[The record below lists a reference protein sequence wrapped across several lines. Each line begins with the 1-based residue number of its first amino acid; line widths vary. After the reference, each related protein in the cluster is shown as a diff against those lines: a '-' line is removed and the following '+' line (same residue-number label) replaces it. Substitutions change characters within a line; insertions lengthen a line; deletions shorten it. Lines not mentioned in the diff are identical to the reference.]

1 MKKYLTTL
9 AVSSLLTASLM
20 AKADFYVGYEISS
33 MSADNKANENRVGL
47 NETIQGLG
55 LGMRLYTDVNA
66 DLDIGGEFG
75 FSHLET
81 RSEISG
87 SIFHGQFILKYHLN
101 PNVELIG
108 GLGVALRGTPTESN
122 SSVES
127 DATLTGGLG
136 SMGIAYVTD
145 NNWRYDFTYH
155 YISFS
160 GNIED
165 QDETISTS
173 LFGFHVGKTFSVD

>member
-1 MKKYLTTL
+1 MKKYLAVL
-9 AVSSLLTASLM
+9 AASSLITASLM

-33 MSADNKANENRVGL
+33 MSADNQVNEGRLGL
-47 NETIQGLG
+47 DETIQGMG
-55 LGMRLYTDVNA
+55 VGMRLYTDVNA

-87 SIFHGQFILKYHLN
+87 NIVHGQFILKYHIA
-101 PNVELIG
+101 PMIELIG

-122 SSVES
+122 ASVES

-136 SMGIAYVTD
+136 SIGIAYITD
-145 NNWRYDFTYH
+145 SDWRFDITYH

-160 GNIED
+160 GNIDNE
-165 QDETISTS
+165 DETISTN
-173 LFGFHVGKTFSVD
+173 LFGFHVGKTFDVN

>member
-1 MKKYLTTL
+1 MKKYLATL
-9 AVSSLLTASLM
+9 AASSLITASLL

-33 MSADNKANENRVGL
+33 MSADNAANQGRQGL
-47 NETIQGLG
+47 DETIQGMG

-87 SIFHGQFILKYHLN
+87 NIAHGQFILKYHLT

-122 SSVES
+122 TSVES

-136 SMGIAYVTD
+136 SVGIAYVTD
-145 NNWRYDFTYH
+145 NNWRYDITYH

-160 GNIED
+160 GNIDNE
-165 QDETISTS
+165 DETISTS
-173 LFGFHVGKTFSVD
+173 LFGFHVGKTFDVN

>member
-1 MKKYLTTL
+1 M
-9 AVSSLLTASLM
+9 
-20 AKADFYVGYEISS
+20 GYEISS
-33 MSADNKANENRVGL
+33 MSADNQVNENRVGL
-47 NETIQGLG
+47 DETQQGLG
-55 LGMRLYTDVNA
+55 FGMRLYTDVNP

-87 SIFHGQFILKYHLN
+87 NILHGQFILKYHVSSN
-101 PNVELIG
+101 IELIG

-122 SSVES
+122 STVES

-145 NNWRYDFTYH
+145 NNWRFDITYH
-155 YISFS
+155 YMSFG
-160 GNIED
+160 GNID
-165 QDETISTS
+165 DADETISTS
-173 LFGFHVGKTFSVD
+173 LFGFHVGRTFDVN